1 MKKLRIHNFHVKD
14 VVFGEKTKYE
24 NEILSLEQEL
34 SKIPDTEVESRQKAF
49 ERKERKYFELKAEL
63 KAYQEKFAADIK
75 VKCKASLE
83 VAKKAIARY
92 LDESEQDY
100 IKEVKKDFSNRIA
113 TQIIT
118 MEQLIGHSV
127 ISKIETK
134 KKEIELLEN
143 KLKDAVEARDSSVN
157 KLNMKLQGVNTLMNK
172 ALDLESDIES
182 IRVDVI
188 KEQTI

>member
-1 MKKLRIHNFHVKD
+1 M
-14 VVFGEKTKYE
+14 
-24 NEILSLEQEL
+24 
-34 SKIPDTEVESRQKAF
+34 
-49 ERKERKYFELKAEL
+49 
-63 KAYQEKFAADIK
+63 
-75 VKCKASLE
+75 
-83 VAKKAIARY
+83 AKKAIARY

-113 TQIIT
+113 TQITT
-118 MEQLIGHSV
+118 MEQLIGQSV

-143 KLKDAVEARDSSVN
+143 KLKDAVEERDSSFN
-157 KLNMKLQGVNTLMNK
+157 KLNIQLQGVNALMNK

-188 KEQTI
+188 KEQTIKYEEPFYEREDK